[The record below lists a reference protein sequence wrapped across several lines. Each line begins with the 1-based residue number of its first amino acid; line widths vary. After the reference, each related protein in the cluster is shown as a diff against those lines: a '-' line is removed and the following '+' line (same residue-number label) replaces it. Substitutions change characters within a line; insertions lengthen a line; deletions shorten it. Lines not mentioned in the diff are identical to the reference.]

1 MQFTPDVLPSDL
13 TGFSVYHREAGQ
25 FVYQPGAVFCNLLLA
40 DEINRTSP
48 KTQSALLEVMEE
60 RQVTVEGKTR
70 RLPEPFFVI
79 ATQNPAGAVGTQLL
93 PPAQMD
99 RFMICTAIGYP
110 DFESE
115 CAMARGADS
124 TRRTDAL
131 EALMDAETLCAIR
144 REVEAVFVHDAIA
157 RYAVRLIDATRR
169 SPYLESGAS
178 PRGTLALVRMA
189 KAAAWLQGN
198 GFVAPADIAEQ
209 FLPCTNHRVQ
219 LSVRARMENVDRETV
234 LKQIL
239 EETPRPKLQ
248 EKPRA

>member
-1 MQFTPDVLPSDL
+1 MRILVCVKQVPDAAEVRLNEDFTIQRE
-13 TGFSVYHREAGQ
+13 GAAHRMN
-25 FVYQPGAVFCNLLLA
+25 PA
-40 DEINRTSP
+40 DE
-48 KTQSALLEVMEE
+48 SALELGLSL
-60 RQVTVEGKTR
+60 RGTHGGRVTVLTMG
-70 RLPEPFFVI
+70 
-79 ATQNPAGAVGTQLL
+79 
-93 PPAQMD
+93 PAQAAGML
-99 RFMICTAIGYP
+99 RETI
-110 DFESE
+110 S
-115 CAMARGADS
+115 RGADS

-144 REVEAVFVHDAIA
+144 REVEAVFVHDAVA
-157 RYAVRLIDATRR
+157 RYAVRLVDATRR

-239 EETPRPKLQ
+239 EETRRPKLQ

>member
-1 MQFTPDVLPSDL
+1 
-13 TGFSVYHREAGQ
+13 
-25 FVYQPGAVFCNLLLA
+25 
-40 DEINRTSP
+40 
-48 KTQSALLEVMEE
+48 
-60 RQVTVEGKTR
+60 
-70 RLPEPFFVI
+70 
-79 ATQNPAGAVGTQLL
+79 
-93 PPAQMD
+93 
-99 RFMICTAIGYP
+99 
-110 DFESE
+110 
-115 CAMARGADS
+115 MARGADS

-157 RYAVRLIDATRR
+157 RYAVRLIDATRC

-219 LSVRARMENVDRETV
+219 LSVRARMENADRETV

>member
-1 MQFTPDVLPSDL
+1 
-13 TGFSVYHREAGQ
+13 
-25 FVYQPGAVFCNLLLA
+25 
-40 DEINRTSP
+40 
-48 KTQSALLEVMEE
+48 
-60 RQVTVEGKTR
+60 
-70 RLPEPFFVI
+70 
-79 ATQNPAGAVGTQLL
+79 
-93 PPAQMD
+93 
-99 RFMICTAIGYP
+99 
-110 DFESE
+110 
-115 CAMARGADS
+115 
-124 TRRTDAL
+124 
-131 EALMDAETLCAIR
+131 MDAETLCAIR